1 MGYVKVK
8 DRREIEE
15 SWKGMKKLD
24 WKRVEKEKLEL
35 EKIEVE
41 KKIEISEKDL
51 EEWREMEKRDYDEKF
66 REVRKWRNK
75 RNRIEIKIDG
85 ISDELDWKEMVGDL
99 LFVKSKNGLGFFRGS
114 SRGRISKE
122 KVVVIIEEKKDNK
135 KRMMVM
141 CDEGIV
147 SVGKE
152 EIMRCCL
159 LINKNSELEDEGV
172 CDEDG

>member
-1 MGYVKVK
+1 M
-8 DRREIEE
+8 
-15 SWKGMKKLD
+15 
-24 WKRVEKEKLEL
+24 
-35 EKIEVE
+35 
-41 KKIEISEKDL
+41 
-51 EEWREMEKRDYDEKF
+51 
-66 REVRKWRNK
+66 
-75 RNRIEIKIDG
+75 
-85 ISDELDWKEMVGDL
+85 
-99 LFVKSKNGLGFFRGS
+99 
-114 SRGRISKE
+114 
-122 KVVVIIEEKKDNK
+122 VVIIEEKKDNK